1 MTGVGDR
8 RGPRTVIAIVAG
20 VLLFVTA
27 TLALAVLDVPNALP
41 IAAATAALVTGVAI
55 WRGRRA

>member
-8 RGPRTVIAIVAG
+8 RGPRTVIASVAG
-20 VLLFVTA
+20 DLLFVRA
-27 TLALAVLDVPNALP
+27 TPTLAVLDVPNALP
-41 IAAATAALVTGVAI
+41 IGAATAALVTGVAT